1 MLPQDFPASLR
12 NCRTCDVEHG
22 DASVSAQLGSVRG
35 RWRSE
40 RGDAACCSPTHGLG
54 RGAAN
59 AVVATVI
66 AGRTP
71 PISHPPPAGV
81 DLGFPFYAFGE
92 FLPVGLCK
100 FSHRTATL
108 FGSSH
113 RKRSVL
119 RDSQPKQLSF
129 PCYPRLRMSCKQ
141 REDKECRSAALLS

>member
-40 RGDAACCSPTHGLG
+40 RGDAACCSPTHEPG

-71 PISHPPPAGV
+71 ADKPPA
-81 DLGFPFYAFGE
+81 
-92 FLPVGLCK
+92 
-100 FSHRTATL
+100 
-108 FGSSH
+108 SS
-113 RKRSVL
+113 RG
-119 RDSQPKQLSF
+119 
-129 PCYPRLRMSCKQ
+129 
-141 REDKECRSAALLS
+141 